1 MRLNMNVRYI
11 ASSRLISTI
20 DWTRTGTIRQEFAGN
35 LVEVAWS
42 TGAVE
47 VVSIN
52 NLDVA

>member
-11 ASSRLISTI
+11 ASSRLINTI
-20 DWTRTGTIRQEFAGN
+20 DRTRTGTIRQDLAGN
-35 LVEVAWS
+35 LVEVAWT
-42 TGAVE
+42 TGQVE